1 MFLSVNYRSVTCE
14 SKQKFILYNLAT
26 GSDVLCNV
34 MLLWDLRLS
43 SAALFTWGLN
53 VKTISLVFRGWR
65 FPSLC
70 EKNFKKSQIIQ
81 AFIELS
87 LNGRCATKI
96 HKCSFKSL
104 SMCQQLEVWFWLDDF
119 VWFSQAHVPLTPAF
133 WFFLQTVKVALA

>member
-1 MFLSVNYRSVTCE
+1 MNYHSVTCE
-14 SKQKFILYNLAT
+14 SKQKFILSNLAT

-34 MLLWDLRLS
+34 MLLWDLRPS

-70 EKNFKKSQIIQ
+70 EKKKFKKSQIIQ

-96 HKCSFKSL
+96 HKCPFKSL
-104 SMCQQLEVWFWLDDF
+104 SMCRSWKYDF
-119 VWFSQAHVPLTPAF
+119 DWMILFDFHKLVFLSHPLF
-133 WFFLQTVKVALA
+133 DFFFFTDC